1 MKLFQ
6 PLLLAITCLL
16 SLSANATPTLTN
28 VGANGSAGT
37 VDCQIRLSNGRCDWH
52 PVTSGQSFDR
62 TGTAS
67 INASGASFSVIDPA
81 RGSASSSAAMSAT
94 SYLPELHAYAQTNA
108 GYAPTRTNSNPARW
122 SDEWHGAADATIVGV
137 QGYRYDGAGPFD
149 LFVTATLD
157 SKFSLDGR
165 LGNIGHSQMQVT
177 IFDGNG
183 YVFTYDD
190 YSGCPVFD
198 RMCAAG
204 TSTTTSTLDTA
215 GAILYNTGSATVMLH
230 HIVMP
235 GDIFYVGGTLDASVC
250 CGGIVDSS
258 HTLRMTFNDPGQL
271 SSIAI
276 AGVTAIPEPATLLL
290 LLPCLALLVFARRRA
305 GVFAQTVSTIS
316 VYK

>member
-1 MKLFQ
+1 MKLFR
-6 PLLLAITCLL
+6 PLLLAITWLL

-52 PVTSGQSFDR
+52 PLTPGQSFDR

-67 INASGASFSVIDPA
+67 INASGASFNVIDPA

-94 SYLPELHAYAQTNA
+94 SYLPELHAYAKTNA
-108 GYAPTRTNSNPARW
+108 GYAPVRVNTNPTRW

-137 QGYRYDGAGPFD
+137 QGYRYEGAGAFD
-149 LFVTATLD
+149 LVITATLD
-157 SKFSLDGR
+157 SIFSVDGQ

-177 IFDGNG
+177 IFDGTG
-183 YVFTYDD
+183 YVFEYDD

-204 TSTTTSTLDTA
+204 TSTTTTTLDTA

-258 HTLRMTFNDPGQL
+258 HTLKMAFNDASQL
-271 SSIAI
+271 SAVAV
-276 AGVTAIPEPATLLL
+276 AGVASIPEPATLLL
-290 LLPCLALLVFARRRA
+290 LLPCLALVAFTHRRA
-305 GVFAQTVSTIS
+305 GAHTVANTA